1 MTTGTGLVGSTI
13 LQYHILERLGG
24 GGMGE
29 VYLAEDQRLGR
40 RVALKFL
47 AQHVNADP
55 EARERLVREAQAA
68 ALLRSPHI
76 AVTYD
81 LAEHDGALFIAMEY
95 VEGEL
100 LAARVASGPLPLA
113 EALDVEL
120 QLADALDE
128 AHQRGVVHRDIKS
141 ANVMITDRHLVKVL
155 DFGLAKFV
163 NAPRGSDVR
172 TLANATAPG
181 LVLGTLSYMAPEQLT
196 GGAVDSRA
204 DLFSAGV
211 VLYEM
216 LTGRLPF
223 VGGSLGEIADRIL
236 HHEPD
241 AIARYNY
248 AVPEEVEMI
257 VRKALQKRAEF
268 RYQTARDLYVDLLT
282 ARRRSGSDAARRSSW
297 LTPVDFADSA
307 VPMPSAPA
315 ATPRRGDETVA
326 AVLNFANITG
336 NPADDWIGQ
345 GIAET
350 LTADMTRIK
359 SMTVV
364 SRERIFELQ
373 RNLNTVGRAVDERQA
388 IELGRLLGAT
398 VMIAGAYQR
407 LGNRIRITSQA
418 IDVASGQQCATV
430 KIDGRL
436 DELFE
441 LQDRL
446 VDELTAGLE
455 VEVRQSDRAAM
466 ELVGTQSID
475 AYQAFSRG
483 MLNLRM
489 AAREAMDRGIAL
501 LEQAIEI
508 DPNYVEA
515 MVELAGAL
523 ELKASFLS
531 APTLL
536 DRSLALVDRAL
547 AVRPDHPAARV
558 QRGDTLLEMGRV
570 DEAIQELEE
579 GVRLAP
585 ERATAHGSLARAY
598 WLGQGRVDDAIREFE
613 TTLRL
618 NPQGGYTH
626 LQLALLYSLRGDQ
639 DAAEQIA
646 RQAVLLQDQIM
657 SGTTGLIIVGAHSR
671 LGYALY
677 RKGRYDEAIREYRR
691 ELDLLTVSDHLLRER
706 TTIEIQQKLGAAY
719 RRMGAVAVA
728 EEHEGHAVR
737 AFGAR
742 LAAGGDEPYTRY
754 YMASLHALRGEP
766 GLAREHLDVPL
777 TRLTAFTKWRV
788 ARDPDFDGV
797 RHHPLFNDLA

>member
-1 MTTGTGLVGSTI
+1 MTTGTGLVGSTV
-13 LQYHILERLGG
+13 LHYHILERLGG

-47 AQHVNADP
+47 AQRVDADP

-81 LAEHDGALFIAMEY
+81 LAEYEGSLFIAMEY
-95 VEGEL
+95 VEGAL
-100 LAARVASGPLPLA
+100 LASRIANGPLPVP
-113 EALDVEL
+113 ESLDIAL

-128 AHQRGVVHRDIKS
+128 AHQRGIIHRDIKS

-163 NAPRGSDVR
+163 TAPKAADVR

-181 LVLGTLSYMAPEQLT
+181 LVLGTLNYMSPEQLS

-216 LTGRLPF
+216 LTARLPF
-223 VGGSLGEIADRIL
+223 NGTSLGEIADHIL

-248 AVPEEVEMI
+248 AVPEDVEMI
-257 VRKALQKRAEF
+257 VRKALQKQPEF
-268 RYQTARDLYVDLLT
+268 RYQTARDLYIDLLT
-282 ARRRSGSDAARRSSW
+282 ARRRSSSDSSRRSSW
-297 LTPVDFADSA
+297 LTPIDFADSIM
-307 VPMPSAPA
+307 PMPA
-315 ATPRRGDETVA
+315 AAMNARDSSETVV

-336 NPADDWIGQ
+336 NAVDDWIGQ

-350 LTADMTRIK
+350 LTADLTRLK
-359 SMTVV
+359 SIAVI

-373 RNLNTVGRAVDERQA
+373 RTLNNVGRDLDERQA
-388 IELGRLLGAT
+388 IELGRMLGAT
-398 VMIAGAYQR
+398 CTISGAYQR
-407 LGNRIRITSQA
+407 LGDRIRITSQA
-418 IDVASGQQCATV
+418 LDVATGRHCVTV
-430 KIDGRL
+430 KIDGKL

-446 VDELTAGLE
+446 VKDLATGLE
-455 VEVRQSDRAAM
+455 LEERRSSAQRV
-466 ELVGTQSID
+466 ELVGTQSMD

-489 AAREAMDRGIAL
+489 AARDSMDRGIAL
-501 LEQAIEI
+501 LEQAIEL

-531 APTLL
+531 APTLFEK
-536 DRSLALVDRAL
+536 SLALVDRAL
-547 AVRPDHPAARV
+547 AVRPDNADAHV
-558 QRGDTLLEMGRV
+558 QRGDTLLAMGRV
-570 DEAIQELEE
+570 DDALAELLE
-579 GVRLAP
+579 GVRLDP
-585 ERATAHGSLARAY
+585 SRATAHGSLARAY
-598 WLGQGRVDDAIREFE
+598 WLGQGRIDDAIREFE
-613 TTLRL
+613 ETLRL
-618 NPQGGYTH
+618 NPQGGYSH
-626 LQLALLYSLRGDQ
+626 LQLSLLYSLRGDYE
-639 DAAEQIA
+639 AAEQIA
-646 RQAVLLQDQIM
+646 RQAILLQDQIM

-677 RKGRYDEAIREYRR
+677 RKGQYDQAIREYRR

-706 TTIEIQQKLGAAY
+706 TTIEIQQKLAAAY
-719 RRMGAVAVA
+719 RRKGAIATA
-728 EEHEGHAVR
+728 EEHEAHAIR
-737 AFGAR
+737 AFTAR

-754 YMASLHALRGEP
+754 YMASLHALRGAPEP
-766 GLAREHLDVPL
+766 AREHLDVSL
-777 TRLTAFTKWRV
+777 TQLPAFTKWRV
-788 ARDPDFDGV
+788 VRDPDFEAVKD
-797 RHHPLFNDLA
+797 HPLFRELF